1 MSDSKSRRRY
11 RVDRCAS
18 RRFARSGSAAEN
30 RLFPCRWVCWS
41 KRLRKSFRRER
52 TTMLRAER
60 TAKETTRANREA
72 LYRWRIVPRMLRDVS
87 KRDLSVEVLGAHL
100 PAPARSGDVR
110 QRDSPRGGYFQGSR
124 AGGTTRA
131 VVGRLPLCGA
141 GGGGRRRR
149 AGGTA
154 ESACWSGFDHGA
166 ERVRLLPELDAAAL
180 CKSGSSELLRQPQL

>member
-30 RLFPCRWVCWS
+30 RQFPCRWVCWS
-41 KRLRKSFRRER
+41 KRRRKSFRRER

-60 TAKETTRANREA
+60 TAKPCTAGVF
-72 LYRWRIVPRMLRDVS
+72 VPRMLWDVS

-124 AGGTTRA
+124 AGGTSRA
-131 VVGRLPLCGA
+131 GGPSLPVGA

-154 ESACWSGFDHGA
+154 AGTGRRSALQEWFV
-166 ERVRLLPELDAAAL
+166 RVAAPATAL
-180 CKSGSSELLRQPQL
+180 VCASPSCRAHPQVP

>member
-30 RLFPCRWVCWS
+30 RQFPCRWVCWS
-41 KRLRKSFRRER
+41 KRRRKSFRRER
-52 TTMLRAER
+52 TTMLRSGRRKTRCAR
-60 TAKETTRANREA
+60 TAKPCTAGVF
-72 LYRWRIVPRMLRDVS
+72 VPRMLWDVS

-124 AGGTTRA
+124 AGGTSRA
-131 VVGRLPLCGA
+131 GGPSLPVGA

-154 ESACWSGFDHGA
+154 AGTGRRSALQEWFV
-166 ERVRLLPELDAAAL
+166 RVAAAPATAL
-180 CKSGSSELLRQPQL
+180 VCASPS